1 MGWDNSTILRD
12 ENIELYFE
20 MGVNVHSAC
29 LIKFDSCLL
38 GFDTSFR
45 RKFFICSW
53 VQKFISSRISRL

>member
-1 MGWDNSTILRD
+1 
-12 ENIELYFE
+12 

-38 GFDTSFR
+38 EFDTSFR

-53 VQKFISSRISRL
+53 VKVHFEQNFEIVEFNERSEG